1 MKKIVLF
8 LGIGMIIAL
17 TGCTHSVH
25 QSHMGDFLPRKQ
37 KGARF
42 ISVEAQRKVVLGFIF
57 DTNFVEDARQQL
69 LAACPR
75 NEITGVNTQY
85 ITSHGFLSW
94 TEKIRIKALCLD

>member
-1 MKKIVLF
+1 MKKVLLF
-8 LGIGMIIAL
+8 LSLAATVAV

-25 QSHMGDFLPRKQ
+25 QSHMGDFLPRQQ

-42 ISVEAQRKVVLGFIF
+42 ISVESQRKVIFGFIF
-57 DTNFVEDARQQL
+57 DTDFVEDAKHKL

>member
-1 MKKIVLF
+1 MKKIL
-8 LGIGMIIAL
+8 LLLSLGMIVTL

-42 ISVEAQRKVVLGFIF
+42 ISVESQRKVVMGFIF
-57 DTNFVEDARQQL
+57 DTNFVEDARQKL
-69 LAACPR
+69 MDSCKS
-75 NEITGVNTQY
+75 EITGVNTQY
-85 ITSHGFLSW
+85 ITSHNFLSW